1 MGPRGG
7 GFFPLLVVR
16 AGKPAGFP
24 LLQHREFY
32 TPTKPEA
39 TTNATA
45 PPPAYSSSLA
55 APSSAA
61 FFDFF
66 FFFFFLPFVDGAG
79 VAFAAGSGGLA
90 SSCFLQLSGQFCF
103 MKAAFDLHSPLFA
116 QLLQ

>member
-1 MGPRGG
+1 M
-7 GFFPLLVVR
+7 F
-16 AGKPAGFP
+16 AGVAS
-24 LLQHREFY
+24 ED
-32 TPTKPEA
+32 
-39 TTNATA
+39 
-45 PPPAYSSSLA
+45 LA
-55 APSSAA
+55 APSPAA
-61 FFDFF
+61 FVDFFF